1 MEGKKMRLQS
11 DGVNLLT
18 KIKEFTRAL
27 LADLTNGRSP
37 LVLIDRFRS
46 YCAVP
51 NSNWFNSNPKQLPF
65 HLFVLTNVSQ
75 CSVCASDLPCGK
87 EVLTLRRKTHAHRL
101 VVMFRVLLIVQKL
114 LQENKHSSKR
124 DIYYTYPS
132 VFLDQSMVDQ
142 AINDI
147 CILMQCSR
155 HNLNVVSAGNGLIM
169 GWIRFSEGD
178 RVFDCISS
186 PNTVRTKT
194 DLDVAHPV
202 PVHVEEVE
210 DIISVAHYILVV
222 EKESVFQRLANDQ
235 FCNANHCIVITVS
248 NLLKTVVSFGTIFLC
263 LNSIFI
269 QGRGYP
275 DIPTRRFLRLLVE
288 NLRLPA
294 YCLVDCDPYGFD
306 ILTTYRFG
314 SMQMAYDT
322 KHLRVPEIH
331 WLGVFPSDSERYFI
345 PKQCLLPLTAEDKRK
360 VEAMLL
366 RCYLQ
371 REVPQ
376 WRLELKQ
383 MLQKGVKFEIEAL
396 SAHALSFL
404 SESYIPS
411 KIEDYGSLR
420 GEDYCLDCRIH
431 TNDFLHTRIPHKAII
446 CYRNSARFANCR
458 LLFGGG
464 MAYWHVGVK
473 VGPCRIFEAT
483 FVYYPL

>member
-1 MEGKKMRLQS
+1 MEGKRMRIQS
-11 DGVNLLT
+11 ESQPQSVILLT
-18 KIKEFTRAL
+18 KIKDFTRAL
-27 LADLTNGRSP
+27 LSDLTNRRSP
-37 LVLIDRFRS
+37 LILIDRFRS
-46 YCAVP
+46 YCTLP
-51 NSNWFNSNPKQLPF
+51 NSNCF
-65 HLFVLTNVSQ
+65 
-75 CSVCASDLPCGK
+75 CASDCPCGK
-87 EVLTLRRKTHAHRL
+87 EILTLSRKTHAHRL
-101 VVMFRVLLIVQKL
+101 VVMLRVLLIVQKL

-169 GWIRFSEGD
+169 GWIRFSEGE
-178 RVFDCISS
+178 RIYDCISS
-186 PNTVRTKT
+186 PNT
-194 DLDVAHPV
+194 AHPV
-202 PVHVEEVE
+202 PVYVEEVQ

-235 FCNANHCIVITVS
+235 FCNSNHCIVIT
-248 NLLKTVVSFGTIFLC
+248 
-263 LNSIFI
+263 
-269 QGRGYP
+269 GRGYP
-275 DIPTRRFLRLLVE
+275 DIPTRRFLRLLVD
-288 NLRLPA
+288 NLRLPV

-331 WLGVFPSDSERYFI
+331 WLGAFPSDSERYSV

-376 WRLELKQ
+376 WRLQLTLI
-383 MLQKGVKFEIEAL
+383 LQRGIKFEIEAL
-396 SAHALSFL
+396 SVYALSFL

-411 KIEDYGSLR
+411 KIEGKL
-420 GEDYCLDCRIH
+420 
-431 TNDFLHTRIPHKAII
+431 
-446 CYRNSARFANCR
+446 
-458 LLFGGG
+458 
-464 MAYWHVGVK
+464 MM
-473 VGPCRIFEAT
+473 
-483 FVYYPL
+483 